1 MATDLLDLADRL
13 WRGDADMDQRRLF
26 GMGGELAELDGDHA
40 FVAAFSN
47 VAAFSTVDGMVL
59 VDTSSPFLAGRVHDV
74 LREWRG
80 DPLHT
85 AVFTHGHIDHV
96 GGVPTL
102 HRETGAPV
110 AMHPD
115 DLAILDWERFAQLPF
130 VPSGFAPFSI
140 DTRLAHDTTL
150 PFQDVSLRVLHT
162 PGHTQGSVC
171 FIFGLDCFAGD
182 TLFQRGIGRTDLPG
196 GDTQK
201 IVFSIRNVLYRLP
214 PKTVVYPGHG
224 PSTTIEEEMLLNPFV
239 PADR

>member
-1 MATDLLDLADRL
+1 MTPAEALREKLAVSVFPDDLF
-13 WRGDADMDQRRLF
+13 GENCYVIQRRDTKIA
-26 GMGGELAELDGDHA
+26 LA
-40 FVAAFSN
+40 
-47 VAAFSTVDGMVL
+47 VDPGL
-59 VDTSSPFLAGRVHDV
+59 QVDRV
-74 LREWRG
+74 LRLIRQER
-80 DPLHT
+80 LT
-85 AVFTHGHIDHV
+85 VERILVTHGHIDHV
-96 GGVPTL
+96 GGVPAL
-102 HRETGAPV
+102 RAETGAPI

-115 DLAILDWERFAQLPF
+115 DLAILDWDRFGQMPF

-150 PFQDVSLRVLHT
+150 AFEDISPRVLHT

-171 FIFGLDCFAGD
+171 FLFGLDCFAGD

-196 GDTQK
+196 GDMQK
-201 IVFSIRNVLYRLP
+201 IVFSIRNVLYRLA

>member
-1 MATDLLDLADRL
+1 MTPAEALREKLAVSVFPD
-13 WRGDADMDQRRLF
+13 DLF
-26 GMGGELAELDGDHA
+26 GENCYLIRRR
-40 FVAAFSN
+40 
-47 VAAFSTVDGMVL
+47 
-59 VDTSSPFLAGRVHDV
+59 DTSSALAVDPGLQVDRVLERLGQEGLTLEQILV
-74 LREWRG
+74 
-80 DPLHT
+80 
-85 AVFTHGHIDHV
+85 THGHIDHV
-96 GGVPTL
+96 GGVPAL
-102 HRETGAPV
+102 HKETGAPI

-130 VPSGFAPFSI
+130 VPKGFSPFSI
-140 DTRLAHDTTL
+140 DTRLAHDTAL
-150 PFQDVSLRVLHT
+150 AFHDISLRVLHT

-171 FIFGLDCFAGD
+171 FLFGLDCFAGD

-224 PSTTIEEEMLLNPFV
+224 TSTTIEEEMLLNPFV